1 MVIIDDLGPEIGYHS
16 LSRRQGN
23 CINTAPAFRLFADL
37 WRSHPPRVI
46 FLSVT

>member
-1 MVIIDDLGPEIGYHS
+1 MVIIDDPELEIGYHS

-37 WRSHPPRVI
+37 WRFHPRA
-46 FLSVT
+46 

>member
-1 MVIIDDLGPEIGYHS
+1 MVIIDDLGPEFGYHS

-23 CINTAPAFRLFADL
+23 RINTAPVFRLFADL

>member
-16 LSRRQGN
+16 PSRQGN
-23 CINTAPAFRLFADL
+23 CINTAPALRLFADL